1 MKGLTKRQTEVV
13 EFIRDYIQ
21 EHSYPPT
28 IRDIASHFSVSVK
41 AAFDHVKALE
51 KKQVIKSDMNRS
63 RSLEILS
70 DEFSPLNEALAIPL
84 LGSVAA
90 GMPLLTEENLDGTL
104 SISSE
109 MLGTGDFFALKVKG
123 DSMINA
129 GIFDGDFAI
138 IKQTN
143 TASNG
148 TIVVAWVQDDAVTL
162 KRLFIEKNRVRLQA
176 ENDAYPP
183 IYTQDVRIVGQ
194 LQLVIRDYS

>member
-1 MKGLTKRQTEVV
+1 MKGLTKRQKEVV

-21 EHSYPPT
+21 EHSYPPA
-28 IRDIASHFSVSVK
+28 IRDIASNFSISVK

-51 KKQVIKSDMNRS
+51 KKQVIRSNINRS
-63 RSLEILS
+63 RSLEIIS
-70 DEFSPLNEALAIPL
+70 DEFSPIHEALAIPL

-104 SISSE
+104 SVSSE
-109 MLGTGDFFALKVKG
+109 MLGSGDFFALKVKG
-123 DSMINA
+123 DSMIDA

-148 TIVVAWVQDDAVTL
+148 DIVVAWVQEDAVTL

-176 ENDAYPP
+176 ENSAYPP

>member
-1 MKGLTKRQTEVV
+1 MKGLTKRQKEVV

-21 EHSYPPT
+21 EHSYPPS
-28 IRDIASHFSVSVK
+28 IRDIASSFSISVK

-70 DEFSPLNEALAIPL
+70 DEFSPMHEALSIPL

-109 MLGTGDFFALKVKG
+109 MLGNGNFFALKVKG

-129 GIFDGDFAI
+129 GIFDGDYAI
-138 IKQTN
+138 VRQTN

-148 TIVVAWVQDDAVTL
+148 DIVVAWVQEDAVTL
-162 KRLFIEKNRVRLQA
+162 KRFFIENNRVRLQA

-194 LQLVIRDYS
+194 LQMVIRNYS

>member
-1 MKGLTKRQTEVV
+1 MKGLTKRQKEVV

-28 IRDIASHFSVSVK
+28 IRDIASNFSVSVK

-51 KKQVIKSDMNRS
+51 KKQVIKSDVNRS
-63 RSLEILS
+63 RSLEIIS
-70 DEFSPLNEALAIPL
+70 DEFSPIHEALAIPL

-104 SISSE
+104 SISAD
-109 MLGTGDFFALKVKG
+109 MLGNGNFFALKVKG

-129 GIFDGDFAI
+129 GIFDGDYAV

-143 TASNG
+143 TAPNG
-148 TIVVAWVQDDAVTL
+148 SIVVAWVQEDAVTL
-162 KRLFIEKNRVRLQA
+162 NRFFVEKNRVRLQA

-183 IYTQDVRIVGQ
+183 IYTQDVRIAGQ

>member
-1 MKGLTKRQTEVV
+1 MKGLTKRQKEVV

-28 IRDIASHFSVSVK
+28 IRDIASNFSISVK

-70 DEFSPLNEALAIPL
+70 DEFSPIHEALAIPL

-109 MLGTGDFFALKVKG
+109 MLGNGNFFALKVKG

-148 TIVVAWVQDDAVTL
+148 DIVVAWVQEDAVTL

>member
-1 MKGLTKRQTEVV
+1 MKGLTKRQKEVV

-28 IRDIASHFSVSVK
+28 IRDIASNFSVSVK

-70 DEFSPLNEALAIPL
+70 DEFSPIHEALAIPL

-109 MLGTGDFFALKVKG
+109 MLGNGNFFALKVKG

-129 GIFDGDFAI
+129 GIFDGDFAV

-148 TIVVAWVQDDAVTL
+148 AIVVAWVQEDAVTL

>member
-1 MKGLTKRQTEVV
+1 MKGLTKRQKEVV

-28 IRDIASHFSVSVK
+28 IRDIASNFSVSVK

-70 DEFSPLNEALAIPL
+70 DEFSPIHEAMAIPL

-109 MLGTGDFFALKVKG
+109 MLGNGNFFALKVKG

-129 GIFDGDFAI
+129 GIFDGDFAV

-143 TASNG
+143 TAENG
-148 TIVVAWVQDDAVTL
+148 AIVVAWVQEDAVTL
-162 KRLFIEKNRVRLQA
+162 KRLFVEKNRVRLQA

>member
-1 MKGLTKRQTEVV
+1 MKGLTKRQKEVV

-70 DEFSPLNEALAIPL
+70 DEFSPVNEALAIPL

-129 GIFDGDFAI
+129 GIFDGDFAVI
-138 IKQTN
+138 RQTN

-148 TIVVAWVQDDAVTL
+148 AIVVAWVQDDAVTL

>member
-1 MKGLTKRQTEVV
+1 MKGLTKRQREVV

-63 RSLEILS
+63 RSLEIIS
-70 DEFSPLNEALAIPL
+70 DEFSPIHEALAIPL

-90 GMPLLTEENLDGTL
+90 GMPLLTEENLDGTI
-104 SISSE
+104 SISAD
-109 MLGTGDFFALKVKG
+109 MLGNGNFFALKVKG

-148 TIVVAWVQDDAVTL
+148 AIVVAWVQEDAVTL
-162 KRLFIEKNRVRLQA
+162 KRFFIEKNRVRLQA

-183 IYTQDVRIVGQ
+183 IYTQDVRIAGQ

>member
-1 MKGLTKRQTEVV
+1 ME
-13 EFIRDYIQ
+13 
-21 EHSYPPT
+21 
-28 IRDIASHFSVSVK
+28 
-41 AAFDHVKALE
+41 
-51 KKQVIKSDMNRS
+51 
-63 RSLEILS
+63 
-70 DEFSPLNEALAIPL
+70 IPL

-109 MLGTGDFFALKVKG
+109 MLGIGNFFALKVKS

-143 TASNG
+143 TAANG
-148 TIVVAWVQDDAVTL
+148 AIVVAWIQDDAVTL
-162 KRLFIEKNRVRLQA
+162 KRMFIEKNRIRLQA

-183 IYTQDVRIVGQ
+183 IYTQEVRIAGQ